1 MLIAGL
7 SGSLRQ
13 GSYNTAL
20 LRTAGTLLPAGV
32 QLHLFGGL
40 HAVPPY
46 DEDAD
51 GDTPPPPV
59 TALRDALEKTDALLI
74 ATPEYNASIPGVLKN
89 ALA

>member
-32 QLHLFGGL
+32 KLHLFGGL

-51 GDTPPPPV
+51 GDTPPRRSPRCV
-59 TALRDALEKTDALLI
+59 TRSSRPTLC
-74 ATPEYNASIPGVLKN
+74 
-89 ALA
+89 